1 MSKRTREIPI
11 DERVTPVKQLR
22 HSEKT
27 CVVGVDFGTARTGYA
42 YAFVRNP
49 DEIFSKQPGGQEA
62 GKTHSSIL
70 LSADQKFIAFGS
82 KAREE
87 YFEHDERG
95 LFFENYKMGLDDD
108 LGSAPSAI
116 ALNQQRVPLLTVI
129 VETLGFVRK
138 EAMEE
143 INKSQLVAAIGV
155 EEVQWVVTV
164 PAIWKDKAKGLMR
177 EAAMKAG
184 MITSLDSSNLQL
196 ALEPEAACMACETE
210 SKRMKVGNKFMVL
223 DCGGGTVDITTY
235 SVVSTDPWRIEEL
248 AVPSGG
254 PWGSTFVDAQ
264 FEKFVQDLIGADTF
278 RRFKPSAG
286 WVELMETWE
295 NVKLS
300 CNEVESFDGDLTKAI
315 NFAPMLDY
323 LQGKTIASLV
333 AEYNRRYGSNLQT
346 RRATTVLVPLSKIQN
361 FFRPVVEKIVKHVSD
376 LLERTPVDY
385 ILLVG
390 GFAESKILMHRVKNA
405 FENDNTRVVVPLR
418 PSLAVVRGAV
428 SFSLGKGQQIKSRLA
443 RYTYGTRMN
452 FDYNLSKHPEQASR
466 KVKTKVRDGKIV
478 QYVADHFVPLVRQ
491 GTRVEP
497 GQEVAKSFCQS
508 LDHETKVDVYILV
521 STRPDAK
528 FTDEEGIRVIGS
540 VNVPIVVGQE
550 GTLRLGFG
558 STEIEATCVNETTN
572 QKRRTSINY
581 KFSDL

>member
-1 MSKRTREIPI
+1 MSKRTREVPI

-42 YAFVRNP
+42 YAFMRNP

-129 VETLGFVRK
+129 TETLGFVRK

-390 GFAESKILMHRVKNA
+390 GFAESKFLMHRVKNA

-428 SFSLGKGQQIKSRLA
+428 SFSLGKGQQIQSRLA
-443 RYTYGTRMN
+443 RYTYGVDQSRE
-452 FDYNLSKHPEQASR
+452 FDLSRFPEQTSR
-466 KVKTKVRDGKIV
+466 EV
-478 QYVADHFVPLVRQ
+478 QTYVVNNQSKQHVDDHFVSLVDEGQ
-491 GTRVEP
+491 RVEP
-497 GQEVAKSFCQS
+497 GHIAKYQFIPASDSQTQVTVNIF
-508 LDHETKVDVYILV
+508 V

-528 FTDEEGIRVIGS
+528 FTDEEGVSMIGS
-540 VNVPIVVGQE
+540 VTVPMTRGQ
-550 GTLRLGFG
+550 GGDLHLGFG
-558 STEIEATCVNETTN
+558 STEIEATCVNTTTG
-572 QKRRTSINY
+572 KRNRTTINY
-581 KFSDL
+581 KFSNL